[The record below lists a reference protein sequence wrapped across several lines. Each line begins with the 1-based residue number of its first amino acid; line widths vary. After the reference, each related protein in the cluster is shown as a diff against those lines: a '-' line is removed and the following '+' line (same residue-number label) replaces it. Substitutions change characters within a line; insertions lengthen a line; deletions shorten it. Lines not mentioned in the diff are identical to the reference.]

1 MTDTTTTAPPDEP
14 RPAIEPIEI
23 QEEMERSF
31 LEYAMSVI
39 TMRALPDA
47 RDGLKPVHRRIL
59 YSMHDS
65 GFRPDRPHVKCARV
79 VGDVIANYH
88 PHSGDAV
95 YDALVRLAQPFSL
108 RHPLIDFHGNYGSP
122 DFPPA
127 AMRYCVVGGTRVR
140 LADGSNP
147 RIGELAVIE
156 ANSEVDVD
164 LKVIGWRGERVAASK
179 LFHSGEHAT
188 LRLRTREGYELTGT
202 RNHPVL
208 CLESIAGV
216 PILQWRLL
224 SEIGPGAHVAL
235 QRPLD
240 PPGSGVLTDEDRATA
255 LLAGAFVSEGW
266 ASSTR
271 AGFNN
276 TDGEYFEA
284 VVSAYD
290 EIVGG
295 ARYRSS
301 RLLRSGRKI
310 HELDVQDLTALRGSC
325 LAGLIGRRSA
335 DKCVPDAVW
344 LGGAGMKRVFLQSL
358 FEGDGSVSLLRRNA
372 IRIGYSTRS
381 EDLAREVQQLLF
393 EFGVVSRRYHNG
405 RTGEHQVYVCNKRD
419 ARLFASRVGFWG
431 RKQLKLLALLD
442 LVPFESRSLSSDH
455 VPFVGSYLRDT
466 APRGGREWLAKHN
479 VDRIERWERDG
490 DEILAR
496 IDAEAAAVVLPLV
509 GGGLYFARVADV
521 VDAGVQPVYSVRV
534 DSEDHAFVADGF
546 VNHNTECRLHP
557 LATHLLDGLDEDTV
571 DFGDNFSGD
580 RQEPVVMPSRFP
592 NLLVAG
598 GQGIAVGMAS
608 NIPPHNLGEVVDAT
622 VHLIDNPDATPDDLM
637 QFVKGPD
644 FPTGAQILGRAGIMD
659 AYRTG
664 RGSIRMRAKAEITED
679 KRGNVQIVVSE
690 LPYQVS
696 VGAVAEK
703 VKDVVD
709 NRTLEGIRE
718 LRDLSAGEETRLVF
732 DLKRDAN
739 ANVALNNLYK
749 HTPLQTSFGVNM
761 VALVDGIPRTL
772 NLRAALVAYVE
783 HQVEVVTRRTQ
794 FRLKKAEDRAH
805 ILEGLIRALD
815 MIDEIIA
822 TIRASEDRAAAREAL
837 MAERFAF
844 TEVQANYILDM
855 PLARLTRLARRELE
869 QELEEK
875 RAEIAELQSIL
886 ASPEKLRGVIKTEML
901 EIKDKFA
908 TARRAEIVFDPG
920 DMSIEDY
927 IDDAPLVVVMTKA
940 GYIKTVAATAF
951 RTQGRGGRG
960 VAGAKLK
967 EEDLVTRIIH
977 TSAHA
982 FLLFFSNHGK
992 VYRLKAHEVP
1002 MKERT
1007 ARGTAIV
1014 NLLPLAPDERIQAV
1028 IDTRDYP
1035 DDRYL
1040 FFATRSG
1047 QVKKTAFSEYDK
1059 SRREGFIAINLN
1071 EGDQLVRVIQTGG
1084 DDDIFMVSRLGMT
1097 IRFNET
1103 DVRPMGRVA
1112 AGVRG
1117 MRMKEGDEVVSCDV
1131 ARDDTAILIVT
1142 DAGFGKRTQLDKFN
1156 RQTRGGQGV
1165 RGIKLTARKGHVI
1178 AAFMVGLDDEIFLVS
1193 SGGVTMRIPVRGI
1206 SSQGRDATGVRVM
1219 NLDEGQ
1225 SVASAAPILSPEDEE
1240 AAVDAS
1246 AVAPSGS

>member
-1 MTDTTTTAPPDEP
+1 VTDTTTTAPPDEP
-14 RPAIEPIEI
+14 RPDIEPVEI

-59 YSMHDS
+59 YSMYDS

-127 AMRYCVVGGTRVR
+127 AMRY
-140 LADGSNP
+140 
-147 RIGELAVIE
+147 
-156 ANSEVDVD
+156 
-164 LKVIGWRGERVAASK
+164 
-179 LFHSGEHAT
+179 
-188 LRLRTREGYELTGT
+188 
-202 RNHPVL
+202 
-208 CLESIAGV
+208 
-216 PILQWRLL
+216 
-224 SEIGPGAHVAL
+224 
-235 QRPLD
+235 
-240 PPGSGVLTDEDRATA
+240 
-255 LLAGAFVSEGW
+255 
-266 ASSTR
+266 
-271 AGFNN
+271 
-276 TDGEYFEA
+276 
-284 VVSAYD
+284 
-290 EIVGG
+290 
-295 ARYRSS
+295 
-301 RLLRSGRKI
+301 
-310 HELDVQDLTALRGSC
+310 
-325 LAGLIGRRSA
+325 
-335 DKCVPDAVW
+335 
-344 LGGAGMKRVFLQSL
+344 
-358 FEGDGSVSLLRRNA
+358 
-372 IRIGYSTRS
+372 
-381 EDLAREVQQLLF
+381 
-393 EFGVVSRRYHNG
+393 
-405 RTGEHQVYVCNKRD
+405 
-419 ARLFASRVGFWG
+419 
-431 RKQLKLLALLD
+431 
-442 LVPFESRSLSSDH
+442 
-455 VPFVGSYLRDT
+455 
-466 APRGGREWLAKHN
+466 
-479 VDRIERWERDG
+479 
-490 DEILAR
+490 
-496 IDAEAAAVVLPLV
+496 
-509 GGGLYFARVADV
+509 
-521 VDAGVQPVYSVRV
+521 
-534 DSEDHAFVADGF
+534 
-546 VNHNTECRLHP
+546 TECRLDQ
-557 LATHLLDGLDEDTV
+557 LTMNLLDGIDEDTV

-580 RQEPVVMPSRFP
+580 RTEPAVLPSRFP

-608 NIPPHNLGEVVDAT
+608 NIPPHNLGEVIDAT
-622 VHLIDNPDATPDDLM
+622 VHLIDNPDATSDELM

-644 FPTGAQILGRAGIMD
+644 FPTGAFILGRAGILD

-664 RGSIRMRAKAEITED
+664 RGSIRMRARAEIVED

-703 VKDVVD
+703 VKEVVD
-709 NRTLEGIRE
+709 NRTLDGIRE
-718 LRDLSAGEETRLVF
+718 LRDLSSGEETRLVF

-739 ANVALNNLYK
+739 ANVVLNNLYK
-749 HTPLQTSFGVNM
+749 YTPLQTSFGVNM
-761 VALVDGIPRTL
+761 VALVDGVPRTL
-772 NLRAALVAYVE
+772 NLRSALVAYAD
-783 HQVEVVTRRTQ
+783 HQIEVVTRRTK

-815 MIDEIIA
+815 VIDAIIA
-822 TIRASEDRAAAREAL
+822 TIRASEDRGAAREAL
-837 MAERFAF
+837 MAETFGF
-844 TEVQANYILDM
+844 TEVQANHILDM
-855 PLARLTRLARRELE
+855 QLVSLTRLNGAKLRE
-869 QELEEK
+869 ELEEK

-886 ASPEKLRGVIKTEML
+886 ASDVKLRGVIKSEL
-901 EIKDKFA
+901 AEIRDKFA
-908 TARRAEIVFDPG
+908 TGRKAEITFDPG
-920 DMSIEDY
+920 DMSIEDF
-927 IDDAPLVVVMTKA
+927 IDDVPVVVVMTKA
-940 GYIKTVAATAF
+940 GYIKTVAASAF

-960 VAGAKLK
+960 VAGANLK

-977 TSAHA
+977 TTMHA
-982 FLLFFSNHGK
+982 YLLFFSNLGK

-1014 NLLPLAPDERIQAV
+1014 NLLPLAPEERIQAV

-1040 FFATRSG
+1040 FFATRTG

-1071 EGDQLVRVIQTGG
+1071 EGDELVRVIQTSG

-1117 MRMKEGDEVVSCDV
+1117 MRMKDGDEVVSCDV
-1131 ARDDTAILIVT
+1131 ARDDTSILIVT
-1142 DAGFGKRTQLDKFN
+1142 DAGYGKRTQLDRFN
-1156 RQTRGGQGV
+1156 RQARGGQGV
-1165 RGIKLTARKGHVI
+1165 RGIRLTARKGHVI
-1178 AAFMVGLDDEIFLVS
+1178 AAFMVGLDDDIFLVS

-1240 AAVDAS
+1240 DAAAGVDPSPPSSSPS
-1246 AVAPSGS
+1246 A